1 MLSALLLE
9 ILASVFIPQLSS
21 IFFIVCGASADVN
34 AVDDDA
40 FVDRN
45 DQAGPAVDDF
55 GADQICVVR
64 VDGDF
69 DLWGGHFKFV
79 CFHQVDRVE
88 CRLLPELAAAGLM
101 EGGHLF
107 VGDTVIFENI
117 IDVFDI
123 DLGHF
128 GSLAFLVQQQTFTDF
143 SMHRAHKV

>member
-1 MLSALLLE
+1 MW
-9 ILASVFIPQLSS
+9 I
-21 IFFIVCGASADVN
+21 DVN

-101 EGGHLF
+101 EGGNVNVCDPFRLSSAVKIILF
-107 VGDTVIFENI
+107 NF
-117 IDVFDI
+117 
-123 DLGHF
+123 
-128 GSLAFLVQQQTFTDF
+128 VQ
-143 SMHRAHKV
+143 